1 MPDMP
6 SQGLEEEGYLQ
17 RLFSVPFV
25 ESFDISPHGRIAYFS
40 NSDGQF
46 QLYMIELDGS
56 IARMTVDP
64 ERKTFPFFTSED
76 ELVYFSDAG
85 GNEKFDL
92 YRLGIGRGLEKRTN
106 VPLDITPGTDY
117 AILPY
122 VSYSA
127 DRRIASIVANRDGNF
142 ASYTME
148 KGRSDLKR
156 ITSHRYTDERADM
169 SPDGRKVAVT
179 ALVSGQENAVFIVD
193 LESGGVTAITDMEKR
208 EKFEASSPCWS
219 PDGSIIAFKSAERG
233 YSDIGLY
240 DIQNGGITWLTEG
253 TRECGSPVISPDGM
267 KIAYTVN
274 EGGRIGA
281 VVRDL
286 AAGTAEREISPSP
299 GYVDTIKFSP
309 DSNEI
314 YFLFSSVRISFD
326 LFRYNL
332 AGGTCTQVTNSIPTG
347 IDTSYFV
354 DAREV
359 KFRSR
364 EDGLSIPALLFL
376 PSGWDGRSKLPAVV
390 DIHGG
395 PAWQSLSTW
404 DPLVQVLVARGKA
417 VIAPNYRGSTGRGRK
432 FQEANRHVMGLADLN
447 DCVSAAEY
455 LVDSGIAHKERI
467 AVTGASF
474 GGYLTM
480 CALAKFPEMWSCG
493 SAVVPFLNWFTEM
506 ENEREDL
513 RYWDEQNMGDPVKD
527 RERLRNASPYF
538 FLDRIRA
545 PVQMIAGANDPRCPL
560 EESSHAVEEMERL
573 GKSVEF
579 HYYPDEGHGFSKRE
593 NKVDSMLRV
602 LGFIE
607 NHISERSG

>member
-1 MPDMP
+1 MLLPDMP

-274 EGGRIGA
+274 EGGRIDACPLFGCA
-281 VVRDL
+281 RYHTVPLRKL
-286 AAGTAEREISPSP
+286 ADFAG
-299 GYVDTIKFSP
+299 
-309 DSNEI
+309 
-314 YFLFSSVRISFD
+314 
-326 LFRYNL
+326 
-332 AGGTCTQVTNSIPTG
+332 
-347 IDTSYFV
+347 
-354 DAREV
+354 
-359 KFRSR
+359 SR
-364 EDGLSIPALLFL
+364 EKHCHLQLLYYVADFGDDRFLALSRLLDYHASQTRSAGSQAYCLRCIESVAYASGRHHRESYLCLHNADG
-376 PSGWDGRSKLPAVV
+376 
-390 DIHGG
+390 
-395 PAWQSLSTW
+395 
-404 DPLVQVLVARGKA
+404 
-417 VIAPNYRGSTGRGRK
+417 
-432 FQEANRHVMGLADLN
+432 
-447 DCVSAAEY
+447 C
-455 LVDSGIAHKERI
+455 
-467 AVTGASF
+467 
-474 GGYLTM
+474 
-480 CALAKFPEMWSCG
+480 
-493 SAVVPFLNWFTEM
+493 
-506 ENEREDL
+506 
-513 RYWDEQNMGDPVKD
+513 RY
-527 RERLRNASPYF
+527 
-538 FLDRIRA
+538 A
-545 PVQMIAGANDPRCPL
+545 PVPVCP
-560 EESSHAVEEMERL
+560 
-573 GKSVEF
+573 
-579 HYYPDEGHGFSKRE
+579 P
-593 NKVDSMLRV
+593 
-602 LGFIE
+602 
-607 NHISERSG
+607 